1 MSRRHDTSGP
11 FDPVRQRPPR
21 RAIDSYAVMRPD
33 EHLVLVTA
41 AQRRILFAPGVLVG
55 SWGVHVLRSRAPL
68 SAHRPF
74 DTLSYSHRTSTSST
88 PDSSIPPLAL
98 RTDDWWSHGGR
109 RAGCI
114 CMCSIYFD
122 FRATSFSLYEW
133 LSAAMQGTLSAS
145 ATASARLLFVP
156 SRAQLESLPKDEKST
171 PEDERNRAE
180 WQREVHRIR
189 RTLGSVLFLRAG
201 KGVRASISLRNSS
214 CRILMQFCRIAVRV
228 IVIGAKDSS
237 HASQERTVVAARRRS
252 MGQGERTQ

>member
-1 MSRRHDTSGP
+1 VGAA
-11 FDPVRQRPPR
+11 PVVFVCVR
-21 RAIDSYAVMRPD
+21 
-33 EHLVLVTA
+33 
-41 AQRRILFAPGVLVG
+41 
-55 SWGVHVLRSRAPL
+55 
-68 SAHRPF
+68 
-74 DTLSYSHRTSTSST
+74 
-88 PDSSIPPLAL
+88 
-98 RTDDWWSHGGR
+98 
-109 RAGCI
+109 
-114 CMCSIYFD
+114 YFD

-228 IVIGAKDSS
+228 IVIGAKDRS

-252 MGQGERTQ
+252 MTHR

>member
-21 RAIDSYAVMRPD
+21 RAIDSYAPGRASRTRYSRAETNPLRAGCACGFVGCTR
-33 EHLVLVTA
+33 VAVARTA
-41 AQRRILFAPGVLVG
+41 QCTSTIRHTVVFAPHIDIHARLRFRLVRR
-55 SWGVHVLRSRAPL
+55 HM
-68 SAHRPF
+68 
-74 DTLSYSHRTSTSST
+74 
-88 PDSSIPPLAL
+88 I
-98 RTDDWWSHGGR
+98 GGR
-109 RAGCI
+109 STVGAARGCI
-114 CMCSIYFD
+114 CMCSIHFD

-180 WQREVHRIR
+180 RQREVHRIR

-252 MGQGERTQ
+252 MTHR

>member
-1 MSRRHDTSGP
+1 
-11 FDPVRQRPPR
+11 
-21 RAIDSYAVMRPD
+21 MRPAGASRYSRA
-33 EHLVLVTA
+33 ETNPLRAGCACGFVGCTRVAVARTA
-41 AQRRILFAPGVLVG
+41 QCTSTIRHTVVFAP
-55 SWGVHVLRSRAPL
+55 HIDIPTAHAIPTFDIARA
-68 SAHRPF
+68 H
-74 DTLSYSHRTSTSST
+74 
-88 PDSSIPPLAL
+88 
-98 RTDDWWSHGGR
+98 DWWSHGGR
-109 RAGCI
+109 RAGCF

-122 FRATSFSLYEW
+122 FWATSFSLYEW

-180 WQREVHRIR
+180 RQREVHRIR

-252 MGQGERTQ
+252 MTHR

>member
-1 MSRRHDTSGP
+1 LW
-11 FDPVRQRPPR
+11 VR
-21 RAIDSYAVMRPD
+21 
-33 EHLVLVTA
+33 
-41 AQRRILFAPGVLVG
+41 GVYTCCG
-55 SWGVHVLRSRAPL
+55 R
-68 SAHRPF
+68 AHRSVHI
-74 DTLSYSHRTSTSST
+74 DHSTHCRIRTAHRHR
-88 PDSSIPPLAL
+88 PRPILLRFYRFRHCALAL

-122 FRATSFSLYEW
+122 FWATSFSLYEW

-252 MGQGERTQ
+252 MTHR

>member
-21 RAIDSYAVMRPD
+21 RAIDSYAPGRASRTRYSRAETNPLRAGCACGFVGCTR
-33 EHLVLVTA
+33 VAVARTA
-41 AQRRILFAPGVLVG
+41 QCTSTIRHTVVFAPHIDI
-55 SWGVHVLRSRAPL
+55 VHARFIDSAIAHWHCAPK
-68 SAHRPF
+68 
-74 DTLSYSHRTSTSST
+74 
-88 PDSSIPPLAL
+88 
-98 RTDDWWSHGGR
+98 TDDWWSHGGR

-122 FRATSFSLYEW
+122 FWATSFSLYEW
-133 LSAAMQGTLSAS
+133 LSAEMQGTLSAS

-252 MGQGERTQ
+252 MTHR

>member
-1 MSRRHDTSGP
+1 MRLCARTTSRTRYSRAETNPLRAGCACGFVGCTRVAVARTAQCTS
-11 FDPVRQRPPR
+11 
-21 RAIDSYAVMRPD
+21 IDSTHCYLMFHIP
-33 EHLVLVTA
+33 LVV
-41 AQRRILFAPGVLVG
+41 
-55 SWGVHVLRSRAPL
+55 
-68 SAHRPF
+68 
-74 DTLSYSHRTSTSST
+74 
-88 PDSSIPPLAL
+88 
-98 RTDDWWSHGGR
+98 
-109 RAGCI
+109 AGCI

-201 KGVRASISLRNSS
+201 KGVRATISLRNSS

-252 MGQGERTQ
+252 MTHR

>member
-1 MSRRHDTSGP
+1 
-11 FDPVRQRPPR
+11 
-21 RAIDSYAVMRPD
+21 MRPD

-68 SAHRPF
+68 SAHRLF
-74 DTLSYSHRTSTSST
+74 DTLSYSHRTSTST
-88 PDSSIPPLAL
+88 PFPLRADMIIL
-98 RTDDWWSHGGR
+98 DWWSHGGR

-201 KGVRASISLRNSS
+201 KGVRATISLRNSS

-252 MGQGERTQ
+252 MTHR

>member
-21 RAIDSYAVMRPD
+21 RAIDSYAPGRASRTRYSRAGCACGFVGCTR
-33 EHLVLVTA
+33 VAVARTA
-41 AQRRILFAPGVLVG
+41 QCTSTIRHTVVFAPHIDIHARFRLC
-55 SWGVHVLRSRAPL
+55 
-68 SAHRPF
+68 AH
-74 DTLSYSHRTSTSST
+74 
-88 PDSSIPPLAL
+88 
-98 RTDDWWSHGGR
+98 DWWSHGGR

-180 WQREVHRIR
+180 RQREVHRIR

-201 KGVRASISLRNSS
+201 KGVRATISLRNSS

-252 MGQGERTQ
+252 MKHR

>member
-1 MSRRHDTSGP
+1 MH
-11 FDPVRQRPPR
+11 
-21 RAIDSYAVMRPD
+21 
-33 EHLVLVTA
+33 
-41 AQRRILFAPGVLVG
+41 
-55 SWGVHVLRSRAPL
+55 
-68 SAHRPF
+68 
-74 DTLSYSHRTSTSST
+74 
-88 PDSSIPPLAL
+88 
-98 RTDDWWSHGGR
+98 
-109 RAGCI
+109 
-114 CMCSIYFD
+114 FD

-180 WQREVHRIR
+180 RQREVHRIR

-252 MGQGERTQ
+252 MKHR